1 MRQIKV
7 LYFALALVASFT
19 EAQIYRCETSQGPVF
34 SDTLCGDQ
42 AELIT
47 IEDDSSGITPG
58 PPDET
63 REYLAQKRE
72 ERAEARKEKTQAQV
86 FRAQNPV
93 VHPEQ
98 QLVEYPAYWPAGR
111 YWHRPIHR
119 PRPARPSR
127 PIVNPGISDNVLRI
141 PYRRGS

>member
-7 LYFALALVASFT
+7 LHFALALVASFT

-47 IEDDSSGITPG
+47 IGDDSSGITPG

-63 REYLAQKRE
+63 REYLARKRE
-72 ERAEARKEKTQAQV
+72 ERAEARKEKAQGQV
-86 FRAQNPV
+86 FRAHN
-93 VHPEQ
+93 HPEQ
-98 QLVEYPAYWPAGR
+98 QSVEYPAYWPAGR

-119 PRPARPSR
+119 PRPDHPSR

-141 PYRRGS
+141 PDRRGS

>member
-1 MRQIKV
+1 MRQITV
-7 LYFALALVASFT
+7 LLFALVLAASFT

-58 PPDET
+58 PSDET

-72 ERAEARKEKTQAQV
+72 ERAEARREKAQAQL
-86 FRAQNPV
+86 FRAQNPLV
-93 VHPEQ
+93 VPQ
-98 QLVEYPAYWPAGR
+98 QQPVEYPAYWPADR
-111 YWHRPIHR
+111 YRHRPIQR
-119 PRPARPSR
+119 PRPDRPSR